1 MGLSDAGALSARVSL
16 TVCVVGSPVPYAVFS
31 ILRSQG
37 SQYCLLALVVISPK
51 VSILASRLLG
61 LVQSG
66 NIDFLL
72 KLPERHE
79 NRKIS
84 FSP

>member
-1 MGLSDAGALSARVSL
+1 MGLSDAGALSAQVSL
-16 TVCVVGSPVPYAVFS
+16 TGCVVGSPVPYAVFS
-31 ILRSQG
+31 IRSPG
-37 SQYCLLALVVISPK
+37 SQYCLLALAVISPK
-51 VSILASRLLG
+51 VSILAGRLLG

-72 KLPERHE
+72 KLQERHK

>member
-1 MGLSDAGALSARVSL
+1 MIAGALPAQVSL
-16 TVCVVGSPVPYAVFS
+16 PVCVVGSPVPYAVFS

-51 VSILASRLLG
+51 FSILASLLLG
-61 LVQSG
+61 LVQNG
-66 NIDFLL
+66 NIDFLS
-72 KLPERHE
+72 KLQKRHK